1 MPRFKPVRIASAGI
15 LTIIV
20 LACINVVGF
29 AENAKVH
36 GMIKSRSG
44 ATLSVQPANSQD
56 AVVVLLTDYTEV
68 GQTQGVFKARRK
80 QMSMAALI
88 PGLEVQ
94 VEGTYNGLN
103 QLEAKSVKFDGSDL
117 ERAQSVQAG
126 LHQTQ
131 VQTQQHEQELQK
143 QSAEL
148 KAQTEELQ
156 KQQGELKVQQERL
169 STQQRDIAANQANIA
184 ANKANIQAAITRF
197 GQLDEYYIFDEVTVH
212 YGNGKVALNPQFK
225 PDLLKLAQNAKKV
238 EGYMIQVVGFAS
250 SAGSVAVNQK
260 LSEERA
266 AGVVT
271 FLTQQGN
278 IPLTNLLAPGAMGE
292 SRQVGT
298 DKTAEGQAQN
308 RRVVVRVLQNKGI
321 AGLQQMAD
329 RPENREK

>member
-1 MPRFKPVRIASAGI
+1 MPRFEPLKIVYARILPLIALASLGA
-15 LTIIV
+15 V
-20 LACINVVGF
+20 SF
-29 AENAKVH
+29 AQTVKVH
-36 GMIKSRSG
+36 GMIKARSG
-44 ATLSVQPANSQD
+44 ATLTVESTQPQD
-56 AVVVLLTDYTEV
+56 VVVVLLTDYTEV

-88 PGLEVQ
+88 PGLEVH
-94 VEGTYNGLN
+94 VEGTYNSLN

-117 ERAQSVQAG
+117 ERAQSIQAG
-126 LHQTQ
+126 LHETQ
-131 VQTQQHEQELQK
+131 VQTEQHEKELEKQNQELKK
-143 QSAEL
+143 QQEEL
-148 KAQTEELQ
+148 KQ
-156 KQQGELKVQQERL
+156 QQERL
-169 STQQRDIAANQANIA
+169 TVQQADIAANQANIS
-184 ANKANIQAAITRF
+184 ANKATIQAAIARF
-197 GQLDEYYIFDEVTVH
+197 GQLDDYYIFDEVTVH
-212 YGNGKVALNPQFK
+212 YGNGKIALDSQYKPQ
-225 PDLLKLAQNAKKV
+225 LLQLAQKAKKV
-238 EGYMIQVVGFAS
+238 EGYMIQVVGYAS

-298 DKTAEGQAQN
+298 DKTVEGQAQN